1 MDNKIV
7 CNNKLLQTKKDEH
20 KNKTYTKYPIYIYQG
35 GIIDG
40 WHRHKVCN
48 ELGIEPVY
56 IEFQGGEIDA
66 INFVIRTN
74 NKRNLT
80 SSQWAAIAVDAEE
93 IIKIIEEDTER
104 MRRKKQSESLSET
117 HKSGIFGVCDNK
129 LSQTRNEHINAVH
142 TKVAEL
148 FTTNRTYIN
157 NARNIKE
164 KSPDIFER
172 VKSGEKTITE
182 VKKDEKVENSFFKC
196 FLRYFCNLLK
206 Y

>member
-1 MDNKIV
+1 M
-7 CNNKLLQTKKDEH
+7 NNIEKH
-20 KNKTYTKYPIYIYQG
+20 KFNIFPAMLEDDYKRLYNDIKNNGYDTKYPVYIYQG

-40 WHRHKVCN
+40 WHRYKVCN

-74 NKRNLT
+74 NRRNLT

-104 MRRKKQSESLSET
+104 VRREKQGETQTGMKYKQQNLFNNKLLHRKK
-117 HKSGIFGVCDNK
+117 DPN
-129 LSQTRNEHINAVH
+129 INAVH

-148 FTTNRTYIN
+148 FTTNRTYID

-182 VKKDEKVENSFFKC
+182 VKKRRKD
-196 FLRYFCNLLK
+196 
-206 Y
+206 

>member
-1 MDNKIV
+1 LSHK
-7 CNNKLLQTKKDEH
+7 KKDEH
-20 KNKTYTKYPIYIYQG
+20 KNKTYTKYPVYIYQG

-74 NKRNLT
+74 NRRNLT

-104 MRRKKQSESLSET
+104 VRREKQGETQTGMKYKQQNLYNNLLLHRKK
-117 HKSGIFGVCDNK
+117 NP
-129 LSQTRNEHINAVH
+129 NINAVH
-142 TKVAEL
+142 TKVAES

-182 VKKDEKVENSFFKC
+182 VKKDEKTENSFFKC